1 MLRQK
6 VYNFVKELC
15 ISTVEAE
22 FHPFPPALTPGN
34 GFPDKKRPSPYRRE
48 AASIMIGSEIRSI
61 SVGVPGTRI
70 LLVHLRLSHRP
81 DVAVEE
87 EHVRTVGVDE
97 MYPFA
102 RQICGRRSG

>member
-1 MLRQK
+1 MQPVLRQK
-6 VYNFVKELC
+6 AYNFVKELC

-48 AASIMIGSEIRSI
+48 AAHQSREKSI
-61 SVGVPGTRI
+61 SVGIPGTRI
-70 LLVHLRLSHRP
+70 LLVHLRLPHRP

-87 EHVRTVGVDE
+87 EHIGPVGVNE
-97 MYPFA
+97 VNSLA
-102 RQICGRRSG
+102 REICRRRSG

>member
-6 VYNFVKELC
+6 AYNFVKELC

-70 LLVHLRLSHRP
+70 QLVHLRLPHRP

-87 EHVRTVGVDE
+87 EHIGPVGVNE
-97 MYPFA
+97 VNSLA
-102 RQICGRRSG
+102 REICRRRSG